1 MRLLSS
7 LLIFA
12 ALLSAGPTDF
22 ALAELNAAMAERKI
36 RAKNLVDLSLDP
48 PETFRIEP
56 YKIGGAHITGGDLRG
71 LMYGLLEAG
80 AQIRATG
87 RFEKVTGSPATSLR
101 GIRVVVD
108 AQLAK
113 APEAFWVSYFRML
126 ARNRFN
132 RVHMVFPRM
141 EKPYALPQFL
151 SHVAAEYGIDFT
163 LGVGSA
169 VAPADLTHLLMLS
182 PAIRGVAPEPGVAHD
197 SVLSAVRVAG
207 RRVTLD
213 LDTAPAHPK
222 MLEALAGS
230 NISLLR
236 ANSAWPPSF
245 EWTPVLDSQNPD
257 ALPLL
262 YGVVG
267 KFSYDPKAKPP
278 KDVDAAEFN
287 AARDAVLWIAAA
299 QQSALGGSDYVASPS
314 ETARHRD
321 EHVSSAK
328 FAPAD
333 IAERLYAAAGRLV
346 NSAFPDLR
354 VLADVAR
361 AEADRQIA
369 AANYPPASNLP
380 APSAWTHTPPPATPS
395 EQPLALTLH
404 IVQPKSVNTV
414 RLHYRP
420 LDPAAAT
427 KTIEMPAAGD
437 VKFTIPGADITG
449 NWDLL
454 YFFEILHADGNGW
467 FEPDPLTATP
477 YRIVHV
483 IAPHTGRN

>member
-1 MRLLSS
+1 
-7 LLIFA
+7 
-12 ALLSAGPTDF
+12 
-22 ALAELNAAMAERKI
+22 
-36 RAKNLVDLSLDP
+36 
-48 PETFRIEP
+48 
-56 YKIGGAHITGGDLRG
+56 
-71 LMYGLLEAG
+71 
-80 AQIRATG
+80 
-87 RFEKVTGSPATSLR
+87 
-101 GIRVVVD
+101 
-108 AQLAK
+108 
-113 APEAFWVSYFRML
+113 
-126 ARNRFN
+126 
-132 RVHMVFPRM
+132 
-141 EKPYALPQFL
+141 
-151 SHVAAEYGIDFT
+151 
-163 LGVGSA
+163 
-169 VAPADLTHLLMLS
+169 
-182 PAIRGVAPEPGVAHD
+182 
-197 SVLSAVRVAG
+197 
-207 RRVTLD
+207 
-213 LDTAPAHPK
+213 
-222 MLEALAGS
+222 MLEDLAGS

-287 AARDAVLWIAAA
+287 AARDVALWIGAA
-299 QQSALGGSDYVASPS
+299 QQSALGGSDYVAAPS

-328 FAPAD
+328 FTPAD

-346 NSAFPDLR
+346 HSAFPDLR
-354 VLADVAR
+354 VLGDVAR

-369 AANYPPASNLP
+369 AANYPPTSNLP
-380 APSAWTHTPPPATPS
+380 APSTWTHTPPPSTPS

-404 IVQPKSVNTV
+404 IAQPKSVDTV

-427 KTIEMPAAGD
+427 KAIEMPAAAD
-437 VKFTIPGADITG
+437 VTFTIPAADITG

-454 YFFEILHADGNGW
+454 YFFEILHAGGNGW

-477 YRIVHV
+477 YRIVRV
-483 IAPHTGRN
+483 IAPRTGRN